1 MKTCVDCEKKATFQC
16 TQCKILMCKDHR
28 IDHQD
33 AYEGHIS
40 KKHKKIIPGVKS
52 RIDPWTSKINGL
64 TQAYGEIM
72 DSDSVLNDKVEKARN
87 EAIRKIEQER
97 KQLLKFIGTL
107 SNELTDE
114 QAKAAEERI
123 KELRASLLLYQ
134 GQALQNTKNIFAWH
148 QAEILEEKAY
158 AKFHNTQDTEEFQ
171 VIHCMALIK
180 SQEIDFLSSD
190 ADCLRS
196 QSMFSQ
202 REERER
208 ILRPAKEIYER
219 YLQTKSEIL
228 ELDLRVKKDIMKA
241 SENLINAA
249 EILKNEQYI
258 PPPGS
263 LVSEL
268 SIIYKTIQECLDIRP
283 EILLNFINEPR
294 AESIIEGIS
303 NSNQI
308 NDQLQSKI
316 EFCNELLA
324 LIKDAVFEYW
334 EDYQDMKVSSDRK
347 YYFVCE

>member
-1 MKTCVDCEKKATFQC
+1 
-16 TQCKILMCKDHR
+16 MCKDHR
-28 IDHQD
+28 VDHLD
-33 AYEGHIS
+33 DNPEHGFS
-40 KKHKKIIPGVKS
+40 KYKKIIPGVKS
-52 RIDPWTSKINGL
+52 RIDPWTSKMNGL
-64 TQAYGEIM
+64 AQAYREII
-72 DSDSVLNDKVEKARN
+72 DSDSLLADKVKKALY

-134 GQALQNTKNIFAWH
+134 GQALQNTKKIFAWH

-208 ILRPAKEIYER
+208 ER
-219 YLQTKSEIL
+219 ERKRDWL
-228 ELDLRVKKDIMKA
+228 
-241 SENLINAA
+241 
-249 EILKNEQYI
+249 
-258 PPPGS
+258 
-263 LVSEL
+263 
-268 SIIYKTIQECLDIRP
+268 
-283 EILLNFINEPR
+283 
-294 AESIIEGIS
+294 
-303 NSNQI
+303 
-308 NDQLQSKI
+308 
-316 EFCNELLA
+316 
-324 LIKDAVFEYW
+324 
-334 EDYQDMKVSSDRK
+334 RK
-347 YYFVCE
+347 YPECS